1 MIRIQGILPEA
12 FGIPLMHGSPDAT
25 DSPLAYRGR
34 TLRAIRR
41 IIRSVDIY
49 SHKLAMESGVTVPQL
64 SCLLRVV
71 EVGPLPLK
79 KLAEEVDL
87 SSSTVVGI
95 VDRLEKKGLV
105 RRERSTQDRR
115 QVLVCGTEEGA
126 IVASGSPSPL
136 QDRLAAALDALPEL
150 ERAAIALSL
159 ERIVDLMEIR
169 QVDAAPILDTGVSLK
184 PDVAHRPRDAG
195 GGAEAQESATAPEIA
210 HE

>member
-1 MIRIQGILPEA
+1 
-12 FGIPLMHGSPDAT
+12 MHGSPEAT
-25 DSPLAYRGR
+25 DSPLAYRRR

-49 SHKLAMESGVTVPQL
+49 SYKLASESGITVPQL

-71 EVGPLPLK
+71 DSGPLPLK

-87 SSSTVVGI
+87 SASTVVGI

-105 RRERSTQDRR
+105 RRKRSTQDRR
-115 QVLVCGTEEGA
+115 QVLICSTEEGA
-126 IVASGSPSPL
+126 IVASESPSPM
-136 QDRLAAALDALPEL
+136 QDRLAAALDSLPEL

-169 QVDAAPILDTGVSLK
+169 QVDAAPILDTGISLQ
-184 PDVAHRPRDAG
+184 PEPADRPTDQLQGDTVTR
-195 GGAEAQESATAPEIA
+195 EIMTFPGSTHA
-210 HE
+210 